1 MQLSCLRFRVY
12 RNFSG
17 EMKKAKSNAF
27 ISDEKFFRKRKRRCS
42 EQTGRKHE
50 SAKHYCKFCK
60 KLYRAPSKLIN
71 IFGWA
76 ELSQRKKL
84 RTHNV
89 STFRLQS
96 AFPPAGKLF
105 LNSETR
111 LSTMIWLL
119 MDESSGSE
127 SHHDDDDFLVPLH
140 QHRQRETV
148 GKVINGTDAF
158 ITLHALWS
166 PALPSSLPRS
176 LLFAVHNYYHFFP
189 LSSISMKLSRVRKSE
204 EAAASEKKQ
213 EKIVSPAKTAASCRK
228 RFFCTVKSFQYD
240 VELVVSFIKIISRIP
255 RSWISLM

>member
-12 RNFSG
+12 KNFSG
-17 EMKKAKSNAF
+17 GVKKAKSNAF
-27 ISDEKFFRKRKRRCS
+27 ISDENFLRKRKRRCS

-50 SAKHYCKFCK
+50 STKHYCKFCK

-76 ELSQRKKL
+76 ALSQRKKR

-89 STFRLQS
+89 LTFRLQS
-96 AFPPAGKLF
+96 AFPPAGNYF
-105 LNSETR
+105 LTPSPTQ
-111 LSTMIWLL
+111 
-119 MDESSGSE
+119 
-127 SHHDDDDFLVPLH
+127 HDDMTSNGRIEWKWIASWWRRFFSPLH
-140 QHRQRETV
+140 QHRQQRETL
-148 GKVINGTDAF
+148 GKVITETDAF

-166 PALPSSLPRS
+166 PAQARALPRS

-189 LSSISMKLSRVRKSE
+189 PSSISTKLSRVRKSE

-213 EKIVSPAKTAASCRK
+213 EKIVSPAKKATSCRK

-240 VELVVSFIKIISRIP
+240 VKLVVPFIK
-255 RSWISLM
+255 